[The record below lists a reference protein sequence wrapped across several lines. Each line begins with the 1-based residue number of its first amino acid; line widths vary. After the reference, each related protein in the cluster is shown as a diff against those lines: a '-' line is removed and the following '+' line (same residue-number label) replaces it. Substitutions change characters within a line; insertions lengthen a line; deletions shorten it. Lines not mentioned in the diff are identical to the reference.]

1 MIRFWESI
9 QILIFYFVSG
19 IGRFYDNI
27 KMMLGWRI
35 NPYMWISWTILTPIY
50 CLVKFPLLLSSFP
63 VIHNVGNAVIFVQLQ
78 IEIN

>member
-1 MIRFWESI
+1 MKLWVF
-9 QILIFYFVSG
+9 FVSG

-50 CLVKFPLLLSSFP
+50 CLVKFPLLFLAFLFGSST
-63 VIHNVGNAVIFVQLQ
+63 LM
-78 IEIN
+78 